1 VTRALSY
8 RRSLL
13 GEPVAT
19 HRELDF
25 PVRGWLLELF
35 EADD

>member
-1 VTRALSY
+1 M
-8 RRSLL
+8 

-19 HRELDF
+19 HRKEDF

-35 EADD
+35 EIG